1 MSIKAVFFDLG
12 GVIVRTE
19 FQAPRQQLAERL
31 GMEYEDLSKIVFDSD
46 SGIRASMGEI
56 TSADHWAS
64 VVKRLKRPASELS
77 LIRDEFFAGD
87 IVDRTL
93 VEYIRSLRSNY
104 KTGLISNA
112 WSDLRDFVVR
122 EKIDDAFDKMIISA
136 EVGAMKPKPK
146 IFQIA
151 LEQFGVKPKEAVFVD
166 DFYVNIEGCEKVGIK
181 GIHFKDAEST
191 LQQLKELLSTGPL
204 RL

>member
-93 VEYIRSLRSNY
+93 VEYIRSLRGKY

-122 EKIDDAFDKMIISA
+122 EKFDDAFDKMIISA
-136 EVGAMKPKPK
+136 EVGVMKPEPK

-191 LQQLKELLSTGPL
+191 LQQLKELL
-204 RL
+204 